1 MKWIEIITLRS
12 SNKVHESLVS
22 ELLKHPVENDGNN
35 RLISM
40 DTYRNAWI
48 NTDMSVHLHW
58 KSTSTGQ
65 LGSAMGLRLARALKE
80 YGLVNHSVWVEERKE
95 G

>member
-12 SNKVHESLVS
+12 PRKIHDSIVS
-22 ELLKHPVENDGNN
+22 DLLNHTSRNDGNN
-35 RLISM
+35 SLLSM

-58 KSTSTGQ
+58 KSTSTEQ
-65 LGSAMGLRLARALKE
+65 LGSATGLRLARALKE
-80 YGLVNHSVWVEERKE
+80 YGLVSHSVWVEES
-95 G
+95 